1 MVERFNESNYE
12 NGIVELFVEEFGY
25 TAAIG
30 SELQQ
35 EITNPFLEDEIEN
48 LYSINFALPKKAV
61 YKAIQKIRFLENGT
75 LEQRNALFTDYLQ
88 NGVPV
93 SYRDQESGYH
103 EDRNVIVKLIDY
115 DKVDANSFY
124 IVQQFNIKEYE
135 AQGIKRHK
143 RPDIVLF
150 INGLPLVVME
160 LKSPY
165 RELQDED
172 DPYKQIRNAIKALP
186 TFFSYNAI

>member
-12 NGIVELFVEEFGY
+12 NGIVELFVEELGY

-35 EITNPFLEDEIEN
+35 EITNPFLEEEIEN
-48 LYSINFALPKKAV
+48 LYSINFALPKEAV

-93 SYRDQESGYH
+93 SYSDQGNGYH

-115 DKVDANSFY
+115 DKVNANSFY

-135 AQGIKRHK
+135 AQGIKGHK

-172 DPYKQIRNAIKALP
+172 DLYKQIRNAIKALP
-186 TFFSYNAI
+186 TFFS